1 MAQFRGNAVAETMD
15 QGTPNFAAVTP
26 SDATVYTDIRAIYC
40 VTAGTL
46 SLENSVGATVAIA
59 MTAGQVLPVSPA
71 KVKAA
76 TTGTYVRLY

>member
-1 MAQFRGNAVAETMD
+1 MAQFRGNAVAEFMD

-26 SDATVYTDIRAIYC
+26 SDATAYVDNRAIYC

-46 SLENSVGATVAIA
+46 VAENSAGAAVSIA
-59 MTAGQVLPVSPA
+59 MTAGQVIPISPQ
-71 KVKAA
+71 KIKAA